1 MRLRLER
8 MIFWPTTIGATAVL
22 VLIVVNAI
30 LVSGNQTLQ
39 GEINARQLTIANS
52 AQRGRNSPLVRELVL
67 AAQKEKNTK
76 IRDLLEKYGI
86 AYAEAPAE
94 PASGGSAPAA
104 GAQPQASPAPSNEP
118 AAPPK
123 TK

>member
-8 MIFWPTTIGATAVL
+8 FIFWPTTIGATAVL
-22 VLIVVNAI
+22 VLIVGNAI

-39 GEINARQLTIANS
+39 GEINARQLTIAD
-52 AQRGRNSPLVRELVL
+52 AVQRGRNSPLVRELVL

-86 AYAEAPAE
+86 AYAEPSAE
-94 PASGGSAPAA
+94 PAASAPAA
-104 GAQPQASPAPSNEP
+104 GAQPQASPAPPNEP

-123 TK
+123 SK